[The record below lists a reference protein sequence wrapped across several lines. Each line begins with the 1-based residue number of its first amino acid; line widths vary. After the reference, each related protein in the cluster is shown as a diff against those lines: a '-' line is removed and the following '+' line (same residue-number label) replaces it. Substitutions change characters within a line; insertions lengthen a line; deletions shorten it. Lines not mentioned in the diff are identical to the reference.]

1 MSPFSY
7 VCGTDVSLWR
17 MSQMIFLCIL
27 QVNCRVCR
35 LWSALSA
42 GWRTA
47 DGWSPDRGRRI
58 PACVAPAPA
67 PTHRATAVTPQLSRL
82 IAAITLTGLGP
93 TKDNTAIQLYTYVVC
108 SSSAQAKLRNNNQ
121 TVFTP
126 LQDEL

>member
-1 MSPFSY
+1 MSF
-7 VCGTDVSLWR
+7 VVGVECGLADGG
-17 MSQMIFLCIL
+17 
-27 QVNCRVCR
+27 R
-35 LWSALSA
+35 LVAWQ
-42 GWRTA
+42 RTA
-47 DGWSPDRGRRI
+47 HSGVRR
-58 PACVAPAPA
+58 ARARAHAPR
-67 PTHRATAVTPQLSRL
+67 HRATAATPQLSRL